1 MTGVMTVFDRALVR
15 RHRERAAGGFAAH
28 DFLFREVATRLVE
41 RLGDAKRGFPLALDL
56 GCRGGAM
63 AEALRGQA
71 GIQTLFG
78 ADLSFAMA
86 RAAGLGGLPVVV
98 ADEEF
103 LPFAPAS
110 LNLVVSAL
118 SLHWVNDLPGALVQ
132 IFHALKPEG
141 LFQGAML
148 GGETLR
154 ELRQSLLQAELEIE
168 GGVSPRLS
176 PLAEVRDA
184 GNLLQRAGFAQPIA
198 DIETIT
204 VTYPNPLALMQDL
217 RAMAETN
224 ANLDRRKGLARRA
237 TFLRAAA
244 LYQDRFAGA
253 DGRIPATFQV
263 IFLAGWRS

>member
-15 RHRERAAGGFAAH
+15 RHRERAAAGFAAH
-28 DFLFREVATRLVE
+28 DFLFREVADRLAE
-41 RLGDAKRGFPLALDL
+41 RLGDAKRTFPLALDL
-56 GCRGGAM
+56 GCHAGAM
-63 AEALRGQA
+63 AQALRGQA
-71 GIQTLFG
+71 GIERLFG

-86 RAAGLGGLPVVV
+86 RAASRGGLPVVV

-110 LNLVVSAL
+110 LDLVISAL
-118 SLHWVNDLPGALVQ
+118 GLHWVNDLPGALVQ
-132 IFHALKPEG
+132 IFRALKPEG
-141 LFQGAML
+141 LFLGAML
-148 GGETLR
+148 GGETLN
-154 ELRQSLLQAELEIE
+154 ELRQSLLQAELEIA
-168 GGVSPRLS
+168 GGASPRLS

-198 DIETIT
+198 DVETIT
-204 VTYPNPLALMQDL
+204 VTYPDPIALMHEL

-224 ANLDRRKGLARRA
+224 ANLARRKNLDRRA
-237 TFLRAAA
+237 TLLRAAA
-244 LYQDRFAGA
+244 LYQERFAGP